1 MFNHVLNAKRNIM
14 KNDGGKSNSLLLF
27 LSGCNSVQYLFPF
40 VSKMYVTLYLD
51 IFIIM

>member
-1 MFNHVLNAKRNIM
+1 M